1 MSIENI
7 TIDVTWFECSVSFPS
22 KIYYAKKKER
32 KKENIAK
39 NTRKKEIDARLRL
52 RIDNWKR
59 CRTENTGTKA
69 KTMTLRFS
77 FHLSTMLI
85 NNDHADYTTAKEKKK
100 KKTPRTNG
108 FGESFRHRFLDTTT
122 IGSRCIFVVN

>member
-1 MSIENI
+1 MQ
-7 TIDVTWFECSVSFPS
+7 
-22 KIYYAKKKER
+22 KKKER

-100 KKTPRTNG
+100 KKNTAHQW
-108 FGESFRHRFLDTTT
+108 FRGKFQAPFLGYNNNRFTLCLC
-122 IGSRCIFVVN
+122 R